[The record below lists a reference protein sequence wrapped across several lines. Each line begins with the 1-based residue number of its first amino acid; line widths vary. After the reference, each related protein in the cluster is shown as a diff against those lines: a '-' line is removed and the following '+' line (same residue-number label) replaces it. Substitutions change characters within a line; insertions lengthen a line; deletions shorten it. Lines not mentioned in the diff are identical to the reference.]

1 MVKAVLF
8 DCFGVVL
15 DVVTNERMEA
25 TIDFIRELKGEYK
38 LGMIS
43 NVSSGEVLRS
53 LFRKGELDQLFDVV
67 VASGDVGVAKPQAQI
82 YWKALNALDVL
93 PEEALFIDDI
103 ARFTDAASDLG
114 LQTLLFESEAVSL
127 PAIRQQLKEVS
138 A

>member
-15 DVVTNERMEA
+15 DVVTNQRLEE
-25 TIDFIRELKGEYK
+25 TIDFIRELKGDYK

-53 LFRKGELDQLFDVV
+53 LFEEGELDELFDVV
-67 VASGDVGVAKPQAQI
+67 VASGDIGVTKPHPKI
-82 YWKALNALDVL
+82 YWTALNALEVL

-103 ARFTDAASDLG
+103 ARFTDAAADLG
-114 LQTLLFESEAVSL
+114 MKTCIFESEQMSL
-127 PAIRQQLKEVS
+127 PVIRHYLKEGTS
-138 A
+138 